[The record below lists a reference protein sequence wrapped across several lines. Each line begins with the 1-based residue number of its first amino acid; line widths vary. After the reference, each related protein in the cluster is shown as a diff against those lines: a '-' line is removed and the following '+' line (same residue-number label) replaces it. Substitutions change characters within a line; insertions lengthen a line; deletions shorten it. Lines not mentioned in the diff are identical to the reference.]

1 MHKHLIFHTSSLK
14 INYALHTISND
25 ISLIL
30 RSAQIVCQKKRI
42 CANTIACYNYC
53 LRSGFKEYGRCDVNG
68 LCYGKKG

>member
-1 MHKHLIFHTSSLK
+1 MATRIIGLSFFLGFVCIARFSF
-14 INYALHTISND
+14 
-25 ISLIL
+25 